1 MTNTINLPSPT
12 ISIKDSQTTAVQVAI
27 RVRPLTQQDRSQPRF
42 SHSSDSDVIK
52 TFGNTVTIVPHQKSF
67 NFDYVFDTE
76 STQDQVFTGV
86 ASNLVDRFLDGY
98 NATILAYGQTSSGK
112 THTIMGSTDPDQEGI
127 IPRAMSAFFQRLHPT
142 TTPPSPPTSLSRRPT
157 SSTATSISASSS
169 ASSSHSTF
177 PPASSGL
184 RLPRRAVSSTKLRP
198 ISMIATNNSNSSNGN
213 GSNSSSPLRRGSA
226 PAAQDDVSDKAT
238 RHTVH
243 VSFVEIYNEELIDL
257 LNPAPPNERPP
268 ATIREDTK
276 GHIHWTGVK
285 EVAVN
290 STEDVL
296 RHLQIGTD
304 SRATGSTD
312 MNAKSS
318 RSHAIFS
325 VTLKQE
331 KWVPTTSSS
340 KSSSS
345 IRKREVAPSP
355 VSTRSSISG
364 GMNRRASCLNVKAM
378 VGQMEQRQ
386 GKEDDEDG
394 EWMIL
399 HSKFHFVDL
408 AGSERLKR
416 TAAEGDRRKEGININ
431 AGLLALGNVISALA
445 SDPSHTNRKA
455 AHIPYRDS
463 KLTRLLQDSLGGNAT
478 TLMIAC
484 ISPAE
489 LNLTET
495 ANTVKYAHRAR
506 SIKNK
511 AERNEAEDWMTNDS
525 PDFLRTL
532 ITKLKTEIRTLK
544 STSSHGATAAAINGN
559 HRKTNASS
567 SPTTSHSSS
576 TEDEQPLP
584 PSPSPSAVLNSTQ
597 SDSVDFDHS
606 QLLVVSDLRRQIEE
620 LHNELTVTR
629 ERNQW
634 VESQLGGIKQQNQ
647 QQRPL
652 TSNCLNSSSSSL
664 SHTDDVD
671 GNNKQ
676 QQQHSVSRGS
686 HSSHDSAVGSLDFQ
700 HLVEPVIEE
709 YEKSISGLESQL
721 ALARAALTHSDEALV
736 QQETKMAEYEALR
749 DQERK
754 ELADLQA
761 LLLKATDREQSTE
774 LYIQKLE
781 SKVAKS
787 EEDASRDQDTLIGLK
802 NKIIQFQDMDATTE
816 QYIHTLETKLAKAQE
831 DQDRWNVLGEAAE
844 QRLVLQQEHVAALQQ
859 KLDSLDT
866 TMDDETQQLQQADMN
881 DDQHQKLLVDME
893 VSQSQCL
900 ELKATLDSIKRHSV
914 MSESVISELQV
925 GTPSNTR
932 NISENDT
939 ACMDGSSPPSSLPSA
954 SELQEHLE
962 QKEAYVATLEKRLEE
977 IGALHQELA
986 DLREEHAQ
994 AMADLESQLETLKEN
1009 HSQVEKDL
1017 RAQYDQAQSTIM
1029 DLTTQ
1034 VAKEKQDHQT
1044 ALDKHTELQQQ
1055 LWDHE
1060 QGTQITLR
1068 LRLNEMEQLKL
1079 DISALHQV
1087 ESKQEQIIRM
1097 FEQKMVDMDQAMA
1110 QLQKQLVAKDEHV
1123 KHLEEENQ
1131 QKTEWVHAMQKDL
1144 QSVLRDMATLGMER
1158 KKLDL
1163 IVAWMDKSLQRQDNR
1178 TMTSLVSLTELQQL
1192 HKLRDADYEARLKM
1206 VETLEARVQELSSSV
1221 EKGDA
1226 STRRLTLE
1234 LTDAKAA
1241 LVDEQQ
1247 KQQDQ
1252 DDPII
1257 ADIDAQR
1264 LAALESRIVE
1274 LDHAMEQATK
1284 DKADLDQ
1291 ALETKQNEL
1300 QMAQLTIEKQS
1311 TKLALVEQQL
1321 KETMASMEKERGI
1334 LAANDT
1340 TGMIAELEDKLQVL
1354 QRARQLDQDEYDLR
1368 FDRAMDDLDKTQKAY
1383 KEQTHVVTSLEE
1395 SLQAMQERLD
1405 EAVASHSKKSCQL
1418 QQLQDQLHRRR
1429 QRSDSMNSNSRW
1441 LKDVEEERDVEEE
1454 ALLSSSPPPPSA
1466 SSSTSGVMAQRQ
1478 PHQTYD
1484 VTSLLRQLTDQET
1497 LLRDKDMALMKLQQ
1511 QVSSSR
1517 TSSPL
1522 PSRST
1527 STNALSSVDRMEHE
1541 RHISKQNQDDIK
1553 DSATREEMLE
1563 QLQQFANDKTQLM
1576 MQVDDLETQ
1585 LTLQRT
1591 QFSSETKNLEM
1602 ELMKLSAANDRME
1615 KEMEQVMPRHSLPPP
1630 ISASVSSGPIFS
1642 GSHGSN
1648 GSTSLPFT
1656 SPPQTPRVASPPP
1669 AHGFK
1674 LHRDLSAN
1682 SLSKLQNGTSYRAL
1696 SAMDYHHSSSYH
1708 DDLNST
1714 TVPRPASQT
1723 MRSSADRPGSMSST
1737 TSSYIGRSATIPP
1750 PSAPPSNPL
1759 PPIPTTPL
1767 PAIPTQ
1773 QQQQQ
1778 QPSLTSSAS
1787 SSSIVS
1793 SPTNSQH
1800 NPVLPAGV
1808 VLQRTNSTH
1817 TTGSLVSDMSL
1828 PNSQQSTQTTAEQFD
1843 KMLRSLQRKA
1853 QVAESDVR
1861 AHQDVISKLEHQLSR
1876 SETSVRDVKKQLEV
1890 LNKEKQAYSLEI
1902 KNLRSQVTQIMSQ
1915 QKSSV
1920 DEAGERRKQLE
1931 QSLEQERRLKEKAE
1945 KGRLILENRMEELMT
1960 KKNKFMCF

>member
-12 ISIKDSQTTAVQVAI
+12 ISIKIHRQ
-27 RVRPLTQQDRSQPRF
+27 RPCKLQYEYDHLHNKIARNHASLIHRIL
-42 SHSSDSDVIK
+42 DVIK

-157 SSTATSISASSS
+157 SSTASSISASSS

-345 IRKREVAPSP
+345 IRKREAAPSP

-378 VGQMEQRQ
+378 VGQMEQQRQ

-544 STSSHGATAAAINGN
+544 STSSHGVTAAAINGN
-559 HRKTNASS
+559 HRKTNATS

-584 PSPSPSAVLNSTQ
+584 PSPSPSAVLNNTH

-606 QLLVVSDLRRQIEE
+606 QLIVVSDLRRQIEE

-652 TSNCLNSSSSSL
+652 TSNGANSSTSSL

-671 GNNKQ
+671 GNNNNNKQ
-676 QQQHSVSRGS
+676 QHQSVSRGS

-736 QQETKMAEYEALR
+736 QQETKMAEYETLR

-787 EEDASRDQDTLIGLK
+787 EEDASRDQDTLLGLK

-859 KLDSLDT
+859 KLDSLET
-866 TMDDETQQLQQADMN
+866 AMDDETQQQPHTDMN
-881 DDQHQKLLVDME
+881 DHQHQKLLVDME

-900 ELKATLDSIKRHSV
+900 ELKAALDSIKRHSV

-925 GTPSNTR
+925 GAPSNTR
-932 NISENDT
+932 DISENET
-939 ACMDGSSPPSSLPSA
+939 VSMDASSSPLA

-977 IGALHQELA
+977 IGALYQELA
-986 DLREEHAQ
+986 DLREEHAH
-994 AMADLESQLETLKEN
+994 AMAALESQLETLKEN

-1017 RAQYDQAQSTIM
+1017 RAQYDQAQSTIV
-1029 DLTTQ
+1029 DLTSQ
-1034 VAKEKQDHQT
+1034 VAKEKQDHQI

-1206 VETLEARVQELSSSV
+1206 VETLEARVQELSTSV
-1221 EKGDA
+1221 ENGDA

-1274 LDHAMEQATK
+1274 LDHAMEQAMK
-1284 DKADLDQ
+1284 DKAELDQ

-1405 EAVASHSKKSCQL
+1405 EAVASHSKKSSQL

-1466 SSSTSGVMAQRQ
+1466 SSSTSGMMTQRQ

-1541 RHISKQNQDDIK
+1541 RHISKQNQEDIK

-1682 SLSKLQNGTSYRAL
+1682 SLSKLQNGNSYRAL

-1723 MRSSADRPGSMSST
+1723 MRSSGDRPGSMSST

-1773 QQQQQ
+1773 QQQ
-1778 QPSLTSSAS
+1778 PSLTSSAS

-1793 SPTNSQH
+1793 SPTSSQH
-1800 NPVLPAGV
+1800 PAGV
-1808 VLQRTNSTH
+1808 ILQRTNSTH